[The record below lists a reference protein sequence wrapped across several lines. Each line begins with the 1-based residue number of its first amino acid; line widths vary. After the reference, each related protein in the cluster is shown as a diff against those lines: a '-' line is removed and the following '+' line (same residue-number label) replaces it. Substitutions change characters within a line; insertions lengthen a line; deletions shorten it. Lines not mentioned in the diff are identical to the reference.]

1 MTTNPRRVGNR
12 WVFAD
17 GYSLPVVS
25 GGDGPNDDAGGDDTT
40 DDDDTTTAGDDDAT
54 TTDDDKS
61 ATDDDAAKW
70 KKLSRQNEQAAKK
83 LRRELDELRKK
94 SMTDDD
100 RALED
105 AKAAARA
112 EVLAEVGAERVAA
125 AFERALAGTDVDVDE
140 LVDGLNV
147 AKFIDD
153 DGHVD
158 RDAVSAFV
166 KRLGVTS
173 SSSSSTKRP
182 PVDMGQG
189 ARKPPATKGQLT
201 RADMA
206 RMTPEQIVEADN
218 AGRFDDLKA
227 GRNQ

>member
-1 MTTNPRRVGNR
+1 MTTP
-12 WVFAD
+12 AD
-17 GYSLPVVS
+17 
-25 GGDGPNDDAGGDDTT
+25 DTTTTDDTT
-40 DDDDTTTAGDDDAT
+40 DDDDTTTTDDDTT

-173 SSSSSTKRP
+173 SSSSKRS

-206 RMTPEQIVEADN
+206 KMTPEQIVEADN

-227 GRNQ
+227 GRGQ